1 MLVLSG
7 RDIAGLVD
15 AADLIAPL
23 ETAMRAVSRGE
34 AELPL
39 RSMVPIPGSRAM
51 GIMGGWLGQ
60 PAGHGIK
67 VLSLF
72 PENPKH
78 GRSSHAGL
86 MLLFDA
92 ETGLAKLCM
101 DAAELT
107 ALRTAAASALATR
120 VLARADARGLAI
132 LGTGEEAGAHV
143 RAMRAVRPI
152 EDLVVWGRDAGK
164 SAAFAERHGGRVAGS
179 VAEAVASADIVVTA
193 TSARTPFLAADMLR
207 PGQHVNAVG
216 GSVAAMQEL
225 EPGVLA
231 RVSLFTDYIPSMEPQ
246 AAEVIAARREGI
258 IGPDHQVTEIG
269 AVLNGAPGRRDAAE
283 ITLYRSLG
291 IAAQD
296 LAAAHFILE
305 RAVAAGLGVEVDMA

>member
-15 AADLIAPL
+15 VADLIAPL

-51 GIMGGWLGQ
+51 GIMGGWLGA

-92 ETGLAKLCM
+92 ETGLAELCM

-120 VLARADARGLAI
+120 VLARADARRLTI
-132 LGTGEEAGAHV
+132 LGTGEEAGVHV

-152 EDLVVWGRDAGK
+152 DEFVVWGRDAAK
-164 SAAFAERHGGRVAGS
+164 AAAFAERHGGRAVGS
-179 VAEAVASADIVVTA
+179 VAEAVEAADIVVTA
-193 TSARTPFLAADMLR
+193 TSARQPFLAAGMLR
-207 PGQHVNAVG
+207 AGQHVNAVG
-216 GSVAAMQEL
+216 GSVPAMQEL
-225 EPGVLA
+225 APEVLT
-231 RVSLFTDYIPSMEPQ
+231 RVRLFTDYIPSMEPQ
-246 AAEVIAARREGI
+246 AAEVIQARAAGI
-258 IGPDHQVTEIG
+258 IGAEYPVTEIG
-269 AVLNGAPGRRDAAE
+269 AVLAGAPGRRDDAE

-296 LAAAHFILE
+296 LAAAHFILA
-305 RAVAAGLGVEVDMA
+305 RARAAGRGVDVDMA